1 MNHITASTQW
11 GTQPCPLYNTGAS
24 PSSKGV
30 CVSRIWRVQGS
41 LKQIPGGSNGKES
54 ACNAGDSGLIPGLGR
69 SPGEG
74 NRNPRQYSG
83 LENLI
88 DRAAWRVTVHGVAK
102 NWNDWVTNT
111 ITNRNSK
118 NYDNKKSHHLRECLL
133 CARNNMLDVLLVFQ
147 KWESGCS
154 ELLTNRPQVTELL
167 CDEYSILAQS
177 YTLQN
182 SIMHLTESKG

>member
-1 MNHITASTQW
+1 MVLVTQSCPILCNPMDCSPPGCSVHEILQARILPWVAISFPRGSSQPRNQTWASCIAGRFFTIW
-11 GTQPCPLYNTGAS
+11 STRYLLETSLY
-24 PSSKGV
+24 PS
-30 CVSRIWRVQGS
+30 
-41 LKQIPGGSNGKES
+41 
-54 ACNAGDSGLIPGLGR
+54 
-69 SPGEG
+69 
-74 NRNPRQYSG
+74 NPTY
-83 LENLI
+83 
-88 DRAAWRVTVHGVAK
+88 
-102 NWNDWVTNT
+102 TNT
-111 ITNRNSK
+111 FANRNSK

-182 SIMHLTESKG
+182 SIMHLTDSKG